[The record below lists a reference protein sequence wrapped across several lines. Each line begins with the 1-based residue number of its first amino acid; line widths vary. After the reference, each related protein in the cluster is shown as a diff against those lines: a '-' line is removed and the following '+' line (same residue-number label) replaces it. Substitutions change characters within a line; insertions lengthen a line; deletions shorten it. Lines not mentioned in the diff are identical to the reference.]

1 MSALRFAS
9 LGSGSRGNATL
20 IEKNNTRIL
29 IDCGFGVKDTRN
41 RLARLGMELDDL
53 DGILVTH
60 EHGDHIGGVGRV
72 ARACG
77 VPVFCTAGTHLTGR
91 LGKVP
96 DLRQISSHRKFAI
109 KDLEIE
115 PVPVPHDAKEP
126 VQYVV
131 GDGALR
137 LGVLTDLG
145 SITHHILHCYQK
157 CDGLV
162 IEANHDPVMLQNGPY
177 PLKLKR
183 RVAGNW
189 GHLSNGQAAHL
200 LAELNHPGL
209 QHIIA
214 AHISDKNNTHE
225 LACQSLAEVLSCR
238 TDEIP
243 SIDQEEGLDWFS
255 LHPMA
260 V

>member
-1 MSALRFAS
+1 MTAIRFAS

-29 IDCGFGVKDTRN
+29 IDCGFGVKDTK
-41 RLARLGMELDDL
+41 ARLERLGLSLEDL

-77 VPVFCTAGTHLTGR
+77 VAVYCSHGTHLTGR

-96 DLRQISSHRKFAI
+96 DLRLISSHKRFAI
-109 KDLEIE
+109 GDLEIE

-126 VQYVV
+126 IQYVV
-131 GDGALR
+131 GDGAMR

-145 SITHHILHCYQK
+145 SITAHIRQCYAR
-157 CDGLV
+157 CDGL
-162 IEANHDPVMLQNGPY
+162 ILEANHDPVMLQQGSY

-183 RVAGNW
+183 RVGGAY
-189 GHLSNGQAAHL
+189 GHLSNGQAQSL
-200 LAELNHPGL
+200 LRELVHDKL
-209 QHIIA
+209 QHVIA
-214 AHISDKNNTHE
+214 AHISDKNNTDL
-225 LACQSLAEVLSCR
+225 LAQQSLAEALGCCA
-238 TDEIP
+238 DEIP
-243 SIDQEEGLDWFS
+243 VIDQDTGLHWMS
-255 LHPMA
+255 LHA
-260 V
+260 TF